1 MNLCLEFYFPV
12 TQARVL
18 SAMFSVRAPF
28 PRCGPDSVPERASP
42 EGQNSADMIVFSQ
55 LPPVRH
61 TGLPGTASLT
71 PQGPPCPNGALVP
84 SGWTTATSA
93 TPVLVESA
101 AVHKSQQVYS

>member
-55 LPPVRH
+55 MPPVRH
-61 TGLPGTASLT
+61 TAPRHSFSDAAGTSLS
-71 PQGPPCPNGALVP
+71 NGELVP
-84 SGWTTATSA
+84 SDWTTATSV

>member
-42 EGQNSADMIVFSQ
+42 EGQNSEDMIVFSQ
-55 LPPVRH
+55 MPPVRH
-61 TGLPGTASLT
+61 TGLPGTASLAGQRQ
-71 PQGPPCPNGALVP
+71 PVP
-84 SGWTTATSA
+84 LLSWWRVQLAIKANRSIAKCASTFYFD
-93 TPVLVESA
+93 
-101 AVHKSQQVYS
+101 K